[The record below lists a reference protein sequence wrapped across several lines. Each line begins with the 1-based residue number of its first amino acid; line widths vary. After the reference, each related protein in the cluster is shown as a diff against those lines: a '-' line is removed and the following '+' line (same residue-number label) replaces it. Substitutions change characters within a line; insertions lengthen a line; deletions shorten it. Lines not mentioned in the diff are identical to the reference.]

1 MPENDRSG
9 LMGMNDTE
17 GELLKDDIHGLRQN
31 AAVILDDEEAGP
43 AN

>member
-9 LMGMNDTE
+9 LMNDTE